1 MDDDLSFLGTGW
13 SFPPEFSRRG
23 QVSMV
28 SAEEDIRQ
36 SILILLGTTPGERV
50 MQPIFGCGLK
60 SQVYENINESTIT
73 ILKDLIKRAILFFEP
88 RVILQSI
95 EIDQSSSY
103 DGYLRIHLSYNIIS
117 TNTRHNIV
125 YPFYFR
131 EGTDVNL

>member
-1 MDDDLSFLGTGW
+1 
-13 SFPPEFSRRG
+13 
-23 QVSMV
+23 
-28 SAEEDIRQ
+28 
-36 SILILLGTTPGERV
+36 
-50 MQPIFGCGLK
+50 MQPTFGCGLK

-88 RVILQSI
+88 RVILHSI

-103 DGYLRIHLSYNIIS
+103 EGYLRIHLHYSIIS

-131 EGTDVNL
+131 EGTDVNF